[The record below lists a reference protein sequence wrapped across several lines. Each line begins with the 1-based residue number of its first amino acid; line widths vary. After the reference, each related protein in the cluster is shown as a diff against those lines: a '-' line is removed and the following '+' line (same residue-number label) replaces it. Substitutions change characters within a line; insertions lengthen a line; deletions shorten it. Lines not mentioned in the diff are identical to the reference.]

1 MPGSSLRSLIAED
14 ESVTALGLEQDLRSL
29 GHTVV
34 GIAADGASAVAMART
49 MDPDLVLIDVRM
61 PHLDGLTAAQQ
72 IHEDRPVPIVA
83 VTAYSDAETVTQATQ
98 APIFHYLVKPVTAAQ
113 LDAAIQI
120 ALARH
125 DDWLAS
131 QRESDDLRRKL
142 DDRKVIERAK
152 GILMEREN
160 ITESAA
166 YRILQRTSQSRNVS
180 MADLAR
186 SLLAA
191 EDLVRSAPAHEERA
205 ARAARGGD
213 RAHRQGG

>member
-1 MPGSSLRSLIAED
+1 MG
-14 ESVTALGLEQDLRSL
+14 
-29 GHTVV
+29 
-34 GIAADGASAVAMART
+34 
-49 MDPDLVLIDVRM
+49 PDLVLLDVRM

-72 IHEDRPVPIVA
+72 IHEERPVPIIA
-83 VTAYSDAETVTQATQ
+83 VTAYSDADTVTHAAR

-113 LDAAIQI
+113 LDAAIRI
-120 ALARH
+120 AFARH
-125 DDWLAS
+125 EDWLAS

-166 YRILQRTSQSRNVS
+166 YRILQRTSQSRNMS

-191 EDLVRSAPAHEERA
+191 EDLIRTPQPRAERTT
-205 ARAARGGD
+205 RGTRTGD
-213 RAHRQGG
+213 RAQRQEG

>member
-1 MPGSSLRSLIAED
+1 MPGSSLRILIGED

-34 GIAADGASAVAMART
+34 GIAGDGASAVAMART
-49 MDPDLVLIDVRM
+49 MGPDLVLLDVRM

-72 IHEDRPVPIVA
+72 IHEDRPVPIIA
-83 VTAYSDAETVTQATQ
+83 VTAYSDAETVTHAAR

-113 LDAAIQI
+113 LDAAIQV
-120 ALARH
+120 AFARH
-125 DDWLAS
+125 EDWLSS

-166 YRILQRTSQSRNVS
+166 YRILQRTSQSRNMS

-191 EDLVRSAPAHEERA
+191 EDLVRPAPARAERSPRG
-205 ARAARGGD
+205 ARPVD
-213 RAHRQGG
+213 RLPRQEG